1 MVDTAA
7 ISKYVCKLYGKP
19 VITFGDIFLT
29 GFVII
34 FFASIV
40 ASFFEVL
47 FILGGV
53 GLIAISLISH
63 QSLFNIT
70 FISINPF
77 KYSFFQFIG
86 IEILGFIMLV
96 ILVSISLGLAA
107 IANKVFDIKLLQCP
121 YASEN
126 EKDEKDEKD

>member
-47 FILGGV
+47 FILGGALRHTCN
-53 GLIAISLISH
+53 GDISS
-63 QSLFNIT
+63 
-70 FISINPF
+70 
-77 KYSFFQFIG
+77 
-86 IEILGFIMLV
+86 
-96 ILVSISLGLAA
+96 
-107 IANKVFDIKLLQCP
+107 
-121 YASEN
+121 
-126 EKDEKDEKD
+126 